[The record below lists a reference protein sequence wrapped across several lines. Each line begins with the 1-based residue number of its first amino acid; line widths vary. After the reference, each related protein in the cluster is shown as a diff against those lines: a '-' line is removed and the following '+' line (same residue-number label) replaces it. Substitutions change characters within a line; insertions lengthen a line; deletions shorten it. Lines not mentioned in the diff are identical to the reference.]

1 MDIKSLQTFLTVVE
15 SGTVTA
21 AAAKLLLTQP
31 AVSKIIQHL
40 EDELGFALFERRKR
54 RLELTQEGVA
64 FLSEVESTLTRFSEL
79 SDAAAN
85 IRQGR
90 FSRVRLVAMPTLAY
104 GLLPAALRTFRDRHP
119 NAMIS
124 VEVNNR
130 SEVAKWVA
138 TQRFDIGLV
147 ALPVANP
154 TVISEPFIKTR
165 ALAVL
170 PAKHHLAN
178 QESVVLEDLAG
189 ESLVG
194 LSSDS
199 VMQRRINRRI
209 SNAIDPAHLMIDTT
223 SLFGVCSFVANGHGC
238 GVVDPFTA
246 VAAKSDRLAF
256 VPLNDPLILEYGLVK
271 QKGRAPAP
279 IIEELS
285 DLIQSFA
292 YKIVT
297 PDLVA

>member
-1 MDIKSLQTFLTVVE
+1 MDIKSLRTFLTVVQ

-31 AVSKIIQHL
+31 AVSKIIGHL

-64 FLSEVESTLTRFSEL
+64 FLGEVESALARFEEL
-79 SDAAAN
+79 SDVAAN

-104 GLLPAALRTFRDRHP
+104 GLLPATLRAFRNEHSNAL
-119 NAMIS
+119 IS

-154 TVISEPFIKTR
+154 TVTSEPFIKTR
-165 ALAVL
+165 TLAVL
-170 PAKHHLAN
+170 PAGHHLAGRT
-178 QESVVLEDLAG
+178 SIALEDLAG
-189 ESLVG
+189 ESLIG

-209 SNAIDPAHLMIDTT
+209 AKVVDPAHLMIDTT

-246 VAAKSDRLAF
+246 EAARSDRLAF
-256 VPLNDPLILEYGLVK
+256 VPLDDPLTLEYGLVK
-271 QKGRAPAP
+271 QKGRAPTP

-285 DLIQSFA
+285 DLIQTFA
-292 YKIVT
+292 YRIVA